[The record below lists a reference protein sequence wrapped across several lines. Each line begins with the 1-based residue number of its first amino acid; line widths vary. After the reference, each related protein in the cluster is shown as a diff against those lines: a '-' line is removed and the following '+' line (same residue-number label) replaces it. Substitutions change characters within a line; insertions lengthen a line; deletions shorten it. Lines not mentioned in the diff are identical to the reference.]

1 MEVLTPKLSIRNL
14 NKSFDGKAILKN
26 LNFDVM
32 EGEFLSVLGP
42 SGCGKTSL
50 LDSMFNPDFPGKVTC
65 AEILLDGKPFPK
77 AGRELYSMVSYCPQ
91 FSQAAL
97 NPKLTIADHIDLT
110 LQGNKMKKDPARIQ
124 ELLDALHLDAAM
136 LTRRPGGLSGGQQ
149 QRMVLLLCALK
160 NPKLMILDEPSS
172 AIDLITLQD
181 IVDFLE
187 HLKGE
192 TTMLMVAHSRP
203 LLEHVADR
211 IIDL

>member
-1 MEVLTPKLSIRNL
+1 MLKLKDYSITYPN
-14 NKSFDGKAILKN
+14 GLK
-26 LNFDVM
+26 LRYEDLHIQK
-32 EGEFLSVLGP
+32 GELVGLFGA

-50 LDSMFNPDFPGKVTC
+50 LDSLFNPDFPGKVSYTE
-65 AEILLDGKPFPK
+65 ALLDGKPFPQ
-77 AGRELYSMVSYCPQ
+77 AGRELYSLVSYCPQ

-97 NPKLTIADHIDLT
+97 NPKLTINDHIDL
-110 LQGNKMKKDPARIQ
+110 LYHGNKMKKESQRVQ
-124 ELLDALHLDAAM
+124 ELLNALNLNPSM

-149 QRMVLLLCALK
+149 QRMVLMLCALK

-181 IVDFLE
+181 IVSFLE

>member
-1 MEVLTPKLSIRNL
+1 MLKLKDYTITYPNGMELRYPDLHIQK
-14 NKSFDGKAILKN
+14 
-26 LNFDVM
+26 
-32 EGEFLSVLGP
+32 GELVGLFGP

-50 LDSMFNPDFPGKVTC
+50 LDSLFNPDFPGTVSSS
-65 AEILLDGKPFPK
+65 EVLLDGKPFPK
-77 AGRELYSMVSYCPQ
+77 AGRELYRIVSYCPQ

-97 NPKLTIADHIDLT
+97 NPKLTINDHIDL
-110 LQGNKMKKDPARIQ
+110 LLHGNKMKKSPERIQ
-124 ELLDALHLDAAM
+124 ELLDALNLDATM

-181 IVDFLE
+181 IVSFLE
-187 HLKGE
+187 HLKGD
-192 TTMLMVAHSRP
+192 TTILMVAHSRP
-203 LLEHVADR
+203 LLERVADR

>member
-1 MEVLTPKLSIRNL
+1 MLKLKDYSITYPN
-14 NKSFDGKAILKN
+14 GLK
-26 LNFDVM
+26 LRYEDLHIQK
-32 EGEFLSVLGP
+32 GELVGLFGA

-50 LDSMFNPDFPGKVTC
+50 LDSLFNPDFPGKVSCTE
-65 AEILLDGKPFPK
+65 ALLDGKPFPK
-77 AGRELYSMVSYCPQ
+77 AGRELYSLVSYCPQ

-97 NPKLTIADHIDLT
+97 NPKLTINDHIDL
-110 LQGNKMKKDPARIQ
+110 LYHGNKMKKESQRVQ
-124 ELLDALHLDAAM
+124 ELLNALNLNPSM

-149 QRMVLLLCALK
+149 QRMVLMLCALK

-181 IVDFLE
+181 IVSFLE

>member
-1 MEVLTPKLSIRNL
+1 MLRLKDYSITYPDGLVLRYDDLHIK
-14 NKSFDGKAILKN
+14 K
-26 LNFDVM
+26 
-32 EGEFLSVLGP
+32 GELVGLFGP

-50 LDSMFNPDFPGKVTC
+50 LDSLFNPDFPGTVSC
-65 AEILLDGKPFPK
+65 GEVLLDGKPFPK
-77 AGRELYSMVSYCPQ
+77 AGRELYRTVSYCPQ

-97 NPKLTIADHIDLT
+97 NPKMTISDHIDLT
-110 LQGNKMKKDPARIQ
+110 FRGNKMKKSPERIQ
-124 ELLDALHLDAAM
+124 ELLRALNLDESM

-160 NPKLMILDEPSS
+160 EPKLMILDEPSS

-181 IVDFLE
+181 IVTFLE
-187 HLKGE
+187 HLKGD

-203 LLEHVADR
+203 FLERVADR

>member
-1 MEVLTPKLSIRNL
+1 MLKFKDYSITYPNGHHL
-14 NKSFDGKAILKN
+14 EYEDLHVKK
-26 LNFDVM
+26 
-32 EGEFLSVLGP
+32 GELVGLFGP

-50 LDSMFNPDFPGKVTC
+50 LDSMFNPDFPGKVSC
-65 AEILLDGKPFPK
+65 SEILLDGKPFPK

>member
-1 MEVLTPKLSIRNL
+1 MLKLKDYSITYPDGLVLRYDDLHIK
-14 NKSFDGKAILKN
+14 K
-26 LNFDVM
+26 
-32 EGEFLSVLGP
+32 GELVGLFGP

-50 LDSMFNPDFPGKVTC
+50 LDSLFNPNFPGKVSCT
-65 AEILLDGKPFPK
+65 EVLLDGKPFPK
-77 AGRELYSMVSYCPQ
+77 AGRELYSLVSYCPQ

-97 NPKLTIADHIDLT
+97 NPKLTINDHIDLT
-110 LQGNKMKKDPARIQ
+110 LQGNKMKKSPERIR
-124 ELLDALHLDAAM
+124 ELLDALNLDPSM
-136 LTRRPGGLSGGQQ
+136 LERRPGGLSGGQQ

-181 IVDFLE
+181 IVSFLE

-203 LLEHVADR
+203 FLECVADR

>member
-1 MEVLTPKLSIRNL
+1 MLKLKDYSITYPN
-14 NKSFDGKAILKN
+14 GLK
-26 LNFDVM
+26 LDYADLHIRK
-32 EGEFLSVLGP
+32 GELVGLFGP

-50 LDSMFNPDFPGKVTC
+50 LDSLFNPDFPGKVSC
-65 AEILLDGKPFPK
+65 AEALLDGKPFPK
-77 AGRELYSMVSYCPQ
+77 AGRELYNLVSYCPQ

-97 NPKLTIADHIDLT
+97 NPKLTINDHIDL
-110 LQGNKMKKDPARIQ
+110 LCHGNKIKRNPERVQ
-124 ELLDALHLDAAM
+124 ELLDALNLNASM

-149 QRMVLLLCALK
+149 QRMVLMLCALK

-181 IVDFLE
+181 IVFFLE

-203 LLEHVADR
+203 LLERVADR

>member
-1 MEVLTPKLSIRNL
+1 
-14 NKSFDGKAILKN
+14 
-26 LNFDVM
+26 
-32 EGEFLSVLGP
+32 
-42 SGCGKTSL
+42 
-50 LDSMFNPDFPGKVTC
+50 
-65 AEILLDGKPFPK
+65 
-77 AGRELYSMVSYCPQ
+77 
-91 FSQAAL
+91 
-97 NPKLTIADHIDLT
+97 
-110 LQGNKMKKDPARIQ
+110 MKKDPARIQ

-136 LTRRPGGLSGGQQ
+136 LSRRPGGLSGGQQ

-160 NPKLMILDEPSS
+160 EPKLMILDEPSS

>member
-1 MEVLTPKLSIRNL
+1 
-14 NKSFDGKAILKN
+14 
-26 LNFDVM
+26 
-32 EGEFLSVLGP
+32 
-42 SGCGKTSL
+42 
-50 LDSMFNPDFPGKVTC
+50 
-65 AEILLDGKPFPK
+65 
-77 AGRELYSMVSYCPQ
+77 
-91 FSQAAL
+91 
-97 NPKLTIADHIDLT
+97 
-110 LQGNKMKKDPARIQ
+110 MKKDPARIQ
-124 ELLDALHLDAAM
+124 DLLDALHLDPSM
-136 LTRRPGGLSGGQQ
+136 LNRRPGGLSGGQQ

>member
-1 MEVLTPKLSIRNL
+1 MLKLKDYTITYPNGLNL
-14 NKSFDGKAILKN
+14 RYEDIHIQK
-26 LNFDVM
+26 
-32 EGEFLSVLGP
+32 GELVGLFGP

-50 LDSMFNPDFPGKVTC
+50 LDSLFNPDFPGKVSCT
-65 AEILLDGKPFPK
+65 EVLLDGKPFPK
-77 AGRELYSMVSYCPQ
+77 AGRELYSRVSYCPQ

-97 NPKLTIADHIDLT
+97 NPKLTINDHIDL
-110 LQGNKMKKDPARIQ
+110 LYHGNKMKKDPERVR
-124 ELLDALHLDAAM
+124 ELLEALNLNPAM

-149 QRMVLLLCALK
+149 QRMVLMLCALK

-181 IVDFLE
+181 IVSFLE

-203 LLEHVADR
+203 LLERVADR

>member
-1 MEVLTPKLSIRNL
+1 MLKLKDYSITYPN
-14 NKSFDGKAILKN
+14 GLK
-26 LNFDVM
+26 LDY
-32 EGEFLSVLGP
+32 EDLHIRKGELVGLFGP

-50 LDSMFNPDFPGKVTC
+50 LDSLFNPDFPGKVSC
-65 AEILLDGKPFPK
+65 AEALLDGKPFPK
-77 AGRELYSMVSYCPQ
+77 AGRELYSLVSYCPQ

-97 NPKLTIADHIDLT
+97 NPKLTINDHVDL
-110 LQGNKMKKDPARIQ
+110 LYHGNKMKKDPERVK
-124 ELLDALHLDAAM
+124 ELLDALNLNASM

-149 QRMVLLLCALK
+149 QRMVLMLCALK

-181 IVDFLE
+181 IVSFLE